1 MVGRTKR
8 EEVYLNAGG
17 RCEMCGRP
25 LALDE
30 MSLDHTKA
38 QASFGKGEVRNDIEN
53 LACFCREC
61 NAAKADMTPKEFR
74 RFVNTRKA
82 ELNKLEAEKRKL
94 ERSLKVLTQ
103 EYEARV
109 RRIRAQAGEIQ
120 KEIDSSRFRYVRF
133 LEQQKQGRE
142 NAKE

>member
-1 MVGRTKR
+1 MAGRTKR
-8 EEVYLNAGG
+8 EEVYLKAGE
-17 RCEMCGRP
+17 RCAVCGRP
-25 LALDE
+25 LALNE
-30 MSLDHTKA
+30 MTIDHTKA
-38 QASFGKGEVRNDIEN
+38 QSSFGKGEVRNDIRN

-82 ELNKLEAEKRKL
+82 ELDRLESEKRKL

-133 LEQQKQGRE
+133 LEQQKKGRD

>member
-1 MVGRTKR
+1 
-8 EEVYLNAGG
+8 
-17 RCEMCGRP
+17 MCGRP

-30 MSLDHTKA
+30 MTLDHTKA
-38 QASFGKGEVRNDIEN
+38 QASFGTGEVRNDIEN

-61 NAAKADMTPKEFR
+61 NAAKADMTPKAFR

-82 ELNKLEAEKRKL
+82 ELDRLEAEKRKL
-94 ERSLKVLTQ
+94 ERSLKALTQ
-103 EYEARV
+103 EYEAKV
-109 RRIRAQAGEIQ
+109 RRIMAQAGEIQ

-133 LEQQKQGRE
+133 LEQQKQGRD